1 MMLLQPPLCCLVS
14 FETSSS
20 LATIKIA
27 NNAALIHI
35 SDSAA
40 LFHVAEET
48 FKPIQTTASAA
59 SGRRI
64 HLSWATD

>member
-1 MMLLQPPLCCLVS
+1 MTT
-14 FETSSS
+14 FTSSS

-40 LFHVAEET
+40 LFHVADET

-64 HLSWATD
+64 HL